1 MWLEE
6 MAWLW
11 LPVAGGLGLWV
22 VWNTIALKAEVRAL
36 RQRLEQLQARVTLSG
51 DEQHQVAGSRQ
62 SV

>member
-22 VWNTIALKAEVRAL
+22 VWNTLALKAEVRAL
-36 RQRLEQLQARVTLSG
+36 RQRLEQLQAKSSHTTLA
-51 DEQHQVAGSRQ
+51 HWYHV
-62 SV
+62 